1 MIVLKFHEFEDYH
14 FFLKFFLISF
24 NRFLIFPVFRI
35 TKVIVKMKK
44 EYQVTESELFDFF
57 NGKLSVEEE
66 KEILEWKSSTS
77 PSVALLK
84 RPPQSFIAFLLM
96 RGQVNR
102 PREKIRFKSIVPC
115 FPARVKSR
123 ACIFCALIATLNA
136 VSLTFS

>member
-66 KEILEWKSSTS
+66 KEILEWKEACDENRELFDVMRKENLILKEVVRAQLIKRSEEHTSELQS
-77 PSVALLK
+77 PS
-84 RPPQSFIAFLLM
+84 
-96 RGQVNR
+96 
-102 PREKIRFKSIVPC
+102 
-115 FPARVKSR
+115 
-123 ACIFCALIATLNA
+123 
-136 VSLTFS
+136 

>member
-1 MIVLKFHEFEDYH
+1 MCKGNGEAGKRLHTGRSRNDQVALDCRMYAK
-14 FFLKFFLISF
+14 LPAS
-24 NRFLIFPVFRI
+24 RWS
-35 TKVIVKMKK
+35 K
-44 EYQVTESELFDFF
+44 EM
-57 NGKLSVEEE
+57 
-66 KEILEWKSSTS
+66 LEWKSSTS

-102 PREKIRFKSIVPC
+102 PREKFRFKSIVPC
-115 FPARVKSR
+115 FPAHVKSR